1 MTVRVIYPGT
11 FDPVTNGHIELIER
25 ACKMFGTVII
35 SIAASPSKQPLF
47 DLNHRVKMLQQA
59 TEHLDKVQIIG
70 FTGLLAEFAKQHQA
84 QVLLRGVR
92 GSNDFDYELQLANMN
107 RKLNPELETVILTPS
122 PENSAISSTLVKEIA
137 KHGGNVKDLVPAH
150 VKQALAEKLGSTDL

>member
-1 MTVRVIYPGT
+1 MTVRVLYPGT

-35 SIAASPSKQPLF
+35 SIAASPSKQPMF
-47 DLNHRVKMLQQA
+47 DLSERVELLQQA
-59 TEHLDKVQIIG
+59 TAHLPKVQIIG
-70 FTGLLAEFAKQHQA
+70 FKGLLADFAKQHDA
-84 QVLLRGVR
+84 QVLIRGVR

-107 RKLNPELETVILTPS
+107 RKLNPELETVIYTPS

-137 KHGGNVKDLVPAH
+137 LHGGDVGELVPIH
-150 VKQALAEKLGSTDL
+150 VKVALAAKLNLA

>member
-25 ACKMFGTVII
+25 ACKMFGSVII

-47 DLNHRVKMLQQA
+47 DLNHRVSLLQQA
-59 TEHLDKVQIIG
+59 TAHLQQVEIVG
-70 FTGLLAEFAKQHQA
+70 FTGLLADFAKEQQA

-92 GSNDFDYELQLANMN
+92 GGNDFDYELQLANMN
-107 RKLNPELETVILTPS
+107 RKLNPDLETVILTPS

-137 KHGGNVKDLVPAH
+137 KHGGDVKDLVPAH
-150 VKQALAEKLGSTDL
+150 VKQALSEKLG

>member
-25 ACKMFGTVII
+25 ACKMFGSVII

-47 DLNHRVKMLQQA
+47 DLNHRVSMLQQA
-59 TEHLDKVQIIG
+59 TQHLDNVQIIG
-70 FTGLLAEFAKQHQA
+70 FTGLLAEFAKQQQA

-92 GSNDFDYELQLANMN
+92 GGNDFDYELQLANMN

-122 PENSAISSTLVKEIA
+122 PENCAISSTLVKEIA
-137 KHGGNVKDLVPAH
+137 KHGGDVKDLVPAH
-150 VKQALAEKLGSTDL
+150 VKQALVEKLG